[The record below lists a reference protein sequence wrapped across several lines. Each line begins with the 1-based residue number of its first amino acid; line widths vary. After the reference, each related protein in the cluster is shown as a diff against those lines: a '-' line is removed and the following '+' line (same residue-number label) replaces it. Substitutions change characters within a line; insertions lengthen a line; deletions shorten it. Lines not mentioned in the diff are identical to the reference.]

1 MELSIENTTLA
12 LELIADFNPAQIDYI
27 IAQVSENTKVD
38 MESMKSKLDK
48 LTKNW
53 QK

>member
-1 MELSIENTTLA
+1 MELIIGTTTLA
-12 LELIADFNPAQIDYI
+12 LELVADFTPAQIDYI

-48 LTKNW
+48 LTKN
-53 QK
+53 

>member
-38 MESMKSKLDK
+38 MESKLDK
-48 LTKNW
+48 LTKN
-53 QK
+53 